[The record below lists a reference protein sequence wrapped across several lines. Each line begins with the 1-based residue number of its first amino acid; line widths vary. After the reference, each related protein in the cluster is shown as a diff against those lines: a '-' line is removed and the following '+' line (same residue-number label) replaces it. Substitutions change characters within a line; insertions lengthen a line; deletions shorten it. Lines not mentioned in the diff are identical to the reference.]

1 MSSQIGSKSL
11 PEELIPDI
19 LLRLPIK
26 SLIRFTSVC
35 KPWMSTIKD
44 PKFIRNFSEQNATHL
59 ILLHTVHSHRYW
71 TGTERRAE
79 IHGFKED
86 SYSLLHDDT
95 AVSEYCKIEFPV
107 ALNEELINPCF
118 RVVGTCNGLVLL
130 DDDLGYYGY
139 TFVIWNPSIRK
150 YVTLPKPSVRFET
163 HGRYN
168 ASLGLG
174 YDAIGNDYKVV
185 RLTDHV
191 HNYYD
196 CRTFGQVYSL
206 AKGSWSMISQFPR
219 FLCLIPLSMF
229 LSTGHFTGWLGIG

>member
-1 MSSQIGSKSL
+1 MWDECYEGKPLLGPASTFKLCSSIYNVITDWLKSL

-130 DDDLGYYGY
+130 
-139 TFVIWNPSIRK
+139 
-150 YVTLPKPSVRFET
+150 E
-163 HGRYN
+163 
-168 ASLGLG
+168 
-174 YDAIGNDYKVV
+174 
-185 RLTDHV
+185 
-191 HNYYD
+191 
-196 CRTFGQVYSL
+196 
-206 AKGSWSMISQFPR
+206 
-219 FLCLIPLSMF
+219 
-229 LSTGHFTGWLGIG
+229 